1 MLKAEWNTREKNPQ
15 VSRERA
21 RMCEEED
28 QKCGSELV
36 TQCVWLGSQALGAG
50 YKV

>member
-1 MLKAEWNTREKNPQ
+1 MRTSENPE
-15 VSRERA
+15 SP

-36 TQCVWLGSQALGAG
+36 TQCVWAGSLFSLTLPD
-50 YKV
+50 KV